1 VALRANLDLDIN
13 PRNTWSPEHS
23 SQSMSEIRKIENAGV
38 TVLFGHDDAQW
49 KGLLKGVEF
58 YD

>member
-23 SQSMSEIRKIENAGV
+23 SHSMSEIRKIENAGV
-38 TVLFGHDDAQW
+38 TVLFGHDDQQGQ
-49 KGLLKGVEF
+49 GLLKGVEF